1 MKIAYKSFMAT
12 NRFIYL
18 ILAAFIAG
26 MLLLIFIQ
34 YNSSRSID
42 QLIEG
47 NGLLLNELKVGNDLR
62 ETERDLL
69 SVESKIRAAVATG
82 DSSFMRGIDEQ
93 IDDAEANLDTLRV
106 INQDPRSIADI
117 DQLAVL
123 ARAKLDKKNRIL
135 DSFLYTGPIR
145 DKSIIADP
153 EATKEIN
160 PIIRR
165 LFNRR
170 EERLA
175 NLNISIQKNGRIA
188 RTGGIVLISLV
199 LLTGAGLLWFII
211 HRIRRQNE
219 LIRKLDAS
227 EKKLQE
233 AVRIKENFMANMSH
247 EIRTPLNSIIGFTSL
262 LAKQPMTEPSREF
275 VTAIAQSGENLLDII
290 NDILD
295 LSKIEAG
302 MMRLESNPFSVRDLF
317 HSIGTLFQQRISEK
331 GLIFHSVVED
341 TVPDLLLGDVTRL
354 TQILVNLIGN
364 ALKFTDRGEITVR
377 VYAGVLQQQ
386 SLPLWVSV
394 SDTGIGIGKQQIGA
408 IFDRFSQAEES
419 ITRKY
424 GGTGLGLSIVKDL
437 IDLQKGAIEVE
448 SEPGRGTT
456 FRFYI
461 PYGILSQPSIP
472 AHTAPAPA
480 AAVIGVKGSRVLVV
494 DDNRMNQRLM
504 QHLLAGQ
511 GISYDMADDGQK
523 AIALLRQKS
532 YHLVLMDIQMPV
544 MDGYTASRYIRQEL
558 QLTVP
563 IVAMTAHAMPGER
576 ERCLANGMNEYLS
589 KPVVERELFRII
601 GQFLRAF
608 DNQTPGG
615 QALQEPVVPFGVVK
629 SEIVPGEASSAAD
642 AGYRFIDPDYLK
654 QISNDDR
661 AYEIEMTDQ
670 FLEAIPRDLSDLRT
684 ALSAG
689 DPAAVSHIAHSMKT
703 DVSIMGMTER
713 LYLLLDAL
721 EYPTDGADLSVLVA
735 ALQQICEPAME
746 EARRFR
752 KG

>member
-1 MKIAYKSFMAT
+1 MTT

-82 DSSFMRGIDEQ
+82 DSAFMGGIDEQ
-93 IDDAEANLDTLRV
+93 IEDAEANLDTLRV
-106 INQDPRSIADI
+106 INQDPGAMADI
-117 DQLAVL
+117 DLLAVL
-123 ARAKLDKKNRIL
+123 ARGKLDKKNRIL
-135 DSFLYTGPIR
+135 DSFLHTGPIR

-153 EATKEIN
+153 QAANEIN

-165 LFNRR
+165 LYNRR
-170 EERLA
+170 KERLA

-199 LLTGAGLLWFII
+199 LLTGAGLFWFII

-219 LIRKLDAS
+219 LIHKLDAS

-247 EIRTPLNSIIGFTSL
+247 EIRTPLNSIIGFTGL
-262 LAKQPMTEPSREF
+262 LVRQPLNEPSREF
-275 VTAIAQSGENLLDII
+275 VTAIAQSGESLLAII

-302 MMRLESNPFSVRDLF
+302 MMRVDVRPFSVRELF
-317 HSIGTLFQQRISEK
+317 HSVETLFHQRVAEK
-331 GLIFHSVVED
+331 GLSFEWVVAGE
-341 TVPDLLLGDVTRL
+341 VPDILMGDATRL
-354 TQILVNLIGN
+354 TQVLVNLVGN
-364 ALKFTDRGEITVR
+364 ALKFTERGGIR
-377 VYAGVLQQQ
+377 VQVSARGVQQGSLQ
-386 SLPLWVSV
+386 LWVAV
-394 SDTGIGIGKQQIGA
+394 SDTGIGINKQQIGV

-424 GGTGLGLSIVKDL
+424 GGTGLGLAIVKDL
-437 IDLQKGAIEVE
+437 VDLQKGTIEVE
-448 SEPGRGTT
+448 SEPGQGTT

-461 PYGILSQPSIP
+461 PYGIVAGTLPL
-472 AHTAPAPA
+472 ADTAPATA
-480 AAVIGVKGSRVLVV
+480 AAVIGGNDARILVV
-494 DDNRMNQRLM
+494 DDNKMNQRLM
-504 QHLLAGQ
+504 QHLLTGQ

-523 AIALLRQKS
+523 AIALLRQKT

-558 QLTVP
+558 KLVVP

-576 ERCLANGMNEYLS
+576 ERCLANGMNEYMS
-589 KPVVERELFRII
+589 KPVVEQEFFRII
-601 GQFLRAF
+601 GQFLKA
-608 DNQTPGG
+608 G
-615 QALQEPVVPFGVVK
+615 QSVPESVVPSGAVK
-629 SEIVPGEASSAAD
+629 SESVVPSGVVRSAVASTAD
-642 AGYRFIDPDYLK
+642 ARYRLIDPDYLK
-654 QISNDDR
+654 QISDGDR

-670 FLEAIPRDLSDLRT
+670 FLEVVPGDLNNLRS

-689 DPAAVSHIAHSMKT
+689 DRAAVSRIAHSMKT
-703 DVSIMGMTER
+703 NVSIMGMTER
-713 LYLLLDAL
+713 LHLLLDAL
-721 EYPTDGADLSVLVA
+721 EYPADGADLSVLVA
-735 ALQQICEPAME
+735 ALQQLCEAAME
-746 EARRFR
+746 EAHRFR
-752 KG
+752 RSLI